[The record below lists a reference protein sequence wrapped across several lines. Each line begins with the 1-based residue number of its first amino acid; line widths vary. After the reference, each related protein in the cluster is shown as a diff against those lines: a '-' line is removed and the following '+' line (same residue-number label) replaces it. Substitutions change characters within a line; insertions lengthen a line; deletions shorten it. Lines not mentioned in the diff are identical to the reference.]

1 MDYFLLN
8 IKSRIRKSEEGDL
21 IIKCNFSLDNVEPF
35 PSQNEALIVNSRY
48 WSTKAYHA
56 KLFNDYIYFNLGE
69 GILKRVINNGSTS
82 SSWHFNRFLYFNVKI
97 LDSVSL
103 IFW

>member
-56 KLFNDYIYFNLGE
+56 KLFNEYIYFNLGE
-69 GILKRVINNGSTS
+69 GKLKRVINNGSTS